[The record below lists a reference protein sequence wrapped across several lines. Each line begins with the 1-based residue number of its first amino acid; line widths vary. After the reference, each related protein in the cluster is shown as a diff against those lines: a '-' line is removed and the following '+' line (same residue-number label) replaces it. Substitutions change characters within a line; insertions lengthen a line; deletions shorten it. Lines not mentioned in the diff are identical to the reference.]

1 MKHREMDY
9 VLISIFSL
17 IAAINV
23 LILYQ
28 VVSDVDLTGIANY
41 FGLLFKFYRHF

>member
-1 MKHREMDY
+1 MKRREIDY

-23 LILYQ
+23 LIFYQ
-28 VVSDVDLTGIANY
+28 VISGLDLTGIANY
-41 FGLLFKFYRHF
+41 FGLLFKFYKHF